1 MIYNKSINN
10 RKSNHYKGRKGIKK
24 MTERRKRNIVIGAL
38 CGVLL
43 LMTVGYAAFSSI
55 LNIKGT
61 TNISSNW
68 DIRITNVE
76 SKNVVGSASNAE
88 DPEWDN
94 LTATFKTNLEVPGDS
109 IEYDVTVENKGTLNA
124 KLDKI
129 NMTASNNPAIKFT
142 ATGLKEG
149 DKLNAGS
156 SAILTVKV
164 EYLTGVEVDNENLSA
179 NLTVTLDYVQSNVGE
194 GGIAVPPITIDELT
208 EDVVTSGD
216 GLYEDPT
223 EAGRYVYRGANPDN
237 YITFNGE
244 EAGWRIISVESD
256 GTLKIMKMDSIGSQQ
271 FDNGRFQQDGFYCDN
286 IQYGCNVWG
295 SSSTMLDVS
304 GNNVQAMKKVYNET
318 YSYVL
323 PSVEAPLNIY
333 LNTDYYNTLNSQ
345 AKLQIVQHLWN
356 VGPLDYGSKTL
367 KESLQEQ
374 QAYKWRGQ
382 VGLISPTEYVQAS
395 TDASCITIS
404 SAAGNI
410 KCRNNNYMYKS
421 SYSWWTMSPYSYNSE
436 FPVAVWYVSET
447 GYLTEFIN
455 MSNVKSKR
463 GVRPVVF
470 LKSDITLS
478 GTGTASDPYT
488 IN

>member
-1 MIYNKSINN
+1 
-10 RKSNHYKGRKGIKK
+10 

-76 SKNVVGSASNAE
+76 SKNVVGSASNAQ
-88 DPEWDN
+88 DPDWDN

-129 NMTASNNPAIKFT
+129 NMTSSNNPAIKFT
-142 ATGLKEG
+142 ATGLTEG

-156 SAILTVKV
+156 KAILTVKV
-164 EYLTGVEVDNENLSA
+164 EYLTGVEVDNKNLSA
-179 NLTVTLDYVQSNVGE
+179 NLTVTLDYVQANVGE
-194 GGIAVPPITIDELT
+194 GGIATVPGSDTLIEN
-208 EDVVTSGD
+208 VVTEGD
-216 GLYEDPT
+216 GLYEDST
-223 EAGRYVYRGANPDN
+223 EAGRYVYRGTNPDN

-244 EAGWRIISVESD
+244 EAGWRIISVETD
-256 GTLKIMKMDSIGSQQ
+256 GTLKIMKTANLGDRV
-271 FDNGRFQQDGFYCDN
+271 FEAANTRTAAYCN
-286 IQYGCNVWG
+286 NNSYGCNVWG

-421 SYSWWTMSPYSYNSE
+421 SYTFWTMSPSTRNS
-436 FPVAVWYVSET
+436 P
-447 GYLTEFIN
+447 GGLH
-455 MSNVKSKR
+455 
-463 GVRPVVF
+463 VV
-470 LKSDITLS
+470 DCTDGTLS
-478 GTGTASDPYT
+478 THGAYNIYGTHPTLYLKDSIHIEGEGTTTSPYQ
-488 IN
+488 ICDEGGVS

>member
-1 MIYNKSINN
+1 
-10 RKSNHYKGRKGIKK
+10 

-43 LMTVGYAAFSSI
+43 LMVVGYAAFSSI

-88 DPEWDN
+88 EPEWDN

-164 EYLTGVEVDNENLSA
+164 EYLTGVEVDNKNLSA
-179 NLTVTLDYVQSNVGE
+179 SLTVTLDYVQSNVGE
-194 GGIAVPPITIDELT
+194 GGIATPPASDTLIEN
-208 EDVVTSGD
+208 VVTEGD
-216 GLYEDPT
+216 GLYEDST
-223 EAGRYVYRGANPDN
+223 EAGRYVYRGTDPDN

-244 EAGWRIISVESD
+244 EAGWRIISVETD
-256 GTLKIMKMDSIGSQQ
+256 GTLKIMKKDSIGEMKWDIDTHTSN
-271 FDNGRFQQDGFYCDN
+271 DWSRPATLNTYLNGDYYDTLANESKEN
-286 IQYGCNVWG
+286 IQIHNFNIGG
-295 SSSTMLDVS
+295 QSFADVS
-304 GNNVQAMKKVYNET
+304 NLGLKGQIEAEKRIVWNGN
-318 YSYVL
+318 
-323 PSVEAPLNIY
+323 I
-333 LNTDYYNTLNSQ
+333 
-345 AKLQIVQHLWN
+345 
-356 VGPLDYGSKTL
+356 
-367 KESLQEQ
+367 
-374 QAYKWRGQ
+374 
-382 VGLISPTEYVQAS
+382 GLISVSDYLKANSNLSQCENFKDVGDNIAVCKETNYIIPSSEKIWT
-395 TDASCITIS
+395 IT
-404 SAAGNI
+404 
-410 KCRNNNYMYKS
+410 
-421 SYSWWTMSPYSYNSE
+421 PYSISAFVIDKNGDLQYYNQ
-436 FPVAVWYVSET
+436 PNPQHVYPA
-447 GYLTEFIN
+447 L
-455 MSNVKSKR
+455 
-463 GVRPVVF
+463 F

-488 IN
+488 IK

>member
-1 MIYNKSINN
+1 
-10 RKSNHYKGRKGIKK
+10 

-164 EYLTGVEVDNENLSA
+164 EYLTGVEVDNKNLSA
-179 NLTVTLDYVQSNVGE
+179 NLTVTLDYVQANVGE
-194 GGIAVPPITIDELT
+194 GGIATIPGSDTLIEN
-208 EDVVTSGD
+208 VVTEGD
-216 GLYEDPT
+216 GLYEDST

-256 GTLKIMKMDSIGSQQ
+256 GTLKIMKTANLGNRV
-271 FDNGRFQQDGFYCDN
+271 FEAANTRTAAYCN
-286 IQYGCNVWG
+286 YNRYGCNVWG
-295 SSSTMLDVS
+295 SASTMLDAS
-304 GNNVQAMKKVYNET
+304 GNNVTTMPTQVNGSLLA
-318 YSYVL
+318 L
-323 PSVEAPLNIY
+323 PTEESQMSKY
-333 LNTDYYNTLNSQ
+333 LNNDYYGTLSEE
-345 AKLQIVQHLWN
+345 AKGQIDTHLWN
-356 VGPLDYGSKTL
+356 VGPLAYVRGQ
-367 KESLQEQ
+367 SLETSVSQEK
-374 QAYKWRGQ
+374 AYKWRGKI
-382 VGLISPTEYVQAS
+382 GLINPSDYVKATTNTSCTTIQAS
-395 TDASCITIS
+395 NANC
-404 SAAGNI
+404 G
-410 KCRNNNYMYKS
+410 NNNYMYQS
-421 SYSWWTMSPYSYNSE
+421 SYNWWTMSPCSISHSGNVWIVFSAGSLYDYNAYYSH
-436 FPVAVWYVSET
+436 
-447 GYLTEFIN
+447 
-455 MSNVKSKR
+455 
-463 GVRPVVF
+463 GVRPVIY
-470 LKSDITLS
+470 LTSDISLEGS
-478 GTGTASDPYT
+478 GTVSDPYT
-488 IN
+488 ISS